1 MVSCAT
7 EWLDYT
13 EAATMSKIQ
22 RQVCC
27 WICGREVPLE
37 NCKTDEQGFAV
48 HEVCYVARVALANES
63 MRVRKIPPKPVAY
76 RFTLDMRSAKRL

>member
-1 MVSCAT
+1 M
-7 EWLDYT
+7 

-22 RQVCC
+22 RHVC

-48 HEVCYVARVALANES
+48 HDVCYVARVALANES
-63 MRVRKIPPKPVAY
+63 MRVRKIPPKPVPY
-76 RFTLDMRSAKRL
+76 RFTLDMRFAKRL